1 MMVPI
6 RLALTGARLVSVAT
20 IPNAHSRDD
29 RAASEP
35 GIRVTVSG
43 LRDQRERLKLELDPA
58 EATDFL
64 AKDEALLRAGKVFR
78 RIVTAVP
85 SLARDG
91 TLCVNVPRPG
101 RDAVLGIH
109 ERSGNP
115 SISIDD
121 DRVSLP
127 GSEHLGRRHAP
138 FAQAVVTAGD
148 QLTAVA
154 APMQYRRGLGGFK
167 QMLQ

>member
-20 IPNAHSRDD
+20 IPNAYSRDD

-43 LRDQRERLKLELDPA
+43 LRDQRGRLRLELDPA
-58 EATDFL
+58 AATDFL
-64 AKDEALLRAGKVFR
+64 AKDEALLRARKVFR
-78 RIVTAVP
+78 RIVIAVP
-85 SLARDG
+85 SHTKDV
-91 TLCVNVPRPG
+91 TPCVNVPRPG
-101 RDAVLGIH
+101 RHAVLGSH
-109 ERSGNP
+109 ERSGNR
-115 SISIDD
+115 SFSIDD
-121 DRVSLP
+121 DRGSLP
-127 GSEHLGRRHAP
+127 GSKHLGRRHAP
-138 FAQAVVTAGD
+138 FAQAVVTVGD

-154 APMQYRRGLGGFK
+154 APMQYRRGLGGLK